1 MKKLSI
7 MLLTILPALTYAT
20 GVTGVAAILETITG
34 LFAQLNAIFIGAAV
48 LMFFWGLAIFILKSG
63 DPEEIKKAKKMMTW
77 SIIALFLM
85 VSVWGVVKIMQETI
99 FTGDGSLVTPDLP
112 VLPTVK
118 S

>member
-48 LMFFWGLAIFILKSG
+48 LMFF
-63 DPEEIKKAKKMMTW
+63 
-77 SIIALFLM
+77 
-85 VSVWGVVKIMQETI
+85 
-99 FTGDGSLVTPDLP
+99 
-112 VLPTVK
+112 
-118 S
+118 